1 MKKNMKLIVL
11 LTVIALF
18 TAVFAVAIADD
29 RIFTS
34 DVFKIPKDRIETEML
49 EEALELQ
56 EELAQQAEPETETA
70 ETPAEEAAA
79 ETDAETEPAAE
90 PAAATEPAA
99 EPAGAEPAAVPADVQ
114 ETEAAS
120 PAEALPVE
128 AEPVTEAT
136 EPAEAQPAETEPVTE
151 TTEPA
156 EAQPAETEP
165 VTEVTEPA
173 EEQPADEPE
182 QIEESEPKPVERQV
196 RIYSS
201 RKDTV
206 IRNEIIRLSSELIG
220 FEGVAVHYQWQ
231 VDRGDGKGWVNV
243 EGANG
248 PTHEFVAR
256 PDTILYN
263 WRLSITVDE

>member
-11 LTVIALF
+11 LAVIALF

-29 RIFTS
+29 KIFTS

-56 EELAQQAEPETETA
+56 EELAQQAEPETEAA
-70 ETPAEEAAA
+70 EAPAEEAA
-79 ETDAETEPAAE
+79 AETEPAAE
-90 PAAATEPAA
+90 PAAVTEPAA
-99 EPAGAEPAAVPADVQ
+99 EPAGAEPAAVPADEQ
-114 ETEAAS
+114 ETEAAG
-120 PAEALPVE
+120 PAEAQPVE

-151 TTEPA
+151 ATEPA
-156 EAQPAETEP
+156 EAQPAEAEP

-231 VDRGDGKGWVNV
+231 VDRGDGQGWVNV